1 MTYSGIWDLSVLIY
15 KNIKQRKAIFLKEK
29 KNNNKIKQ
37 IKQKAEMVH
46 R

>member
-1 MTYSGIWDLSVLIY
+1 MRSVRANLQEY
-15 KNIKQRKAIFLKEK
+15 KTEKSHFSQRKKN
-29 KNNNKIKQ
+29 NNNKIKQ